1 MPSRR
6 CRFALAFALTLAAPA
21 LILLLPA
28 LAAAAPI
35 RLWHAYRDDEARALD
50 AIVAAFEGEEVEVL
64 AVPFDAYASKLQ
76 AAIPMGEGPDL
87 FIDAHE
93 RLGDFRARDLVAPVG
108 DALEPGGEAVF
119 QGPALAAVRQGGEI
133 LGLPIS
139 QKCVALYMNTALVK
153 EAPATLEDI
162 EALAGSLPQG
172 VYPLAYEAAN
182 AYAHMP
188 ILAAFGGAMLGEDDE
203 FGFVGPGPER
213 SLELVRS
220 LIARRIV
227 PEDANGALVTDLFNA
242 GRAAFVISG
251 PWFAGGLREE
261 ARRRARVVP
270 LPKVRETGLPMR
282 PFLTVEA
289 VMLSPQGARRAGARA
304 LARHLAG
311 AAAAAT
317 RLRVARTPPVR
328 SDVAIPAGDAFI
340 VAFTEQAKVAIPMPT
355 SPAMRST
362 WEPSTRA
369 IRKVLRGDAPPDAA
383 LSEAKRRF
391 DDVRRPLPPPASPAP
406 LLAALGALA
415 LLLAL
420 RWVRASRRAA
430 PGTAHW
436 RLFRRSLKRS
446 FGRSIPAYKYVAHA
460 VVAIGVLVVV
470 PLVIGAAT
478 SLFAGR
484 GEGLRYVG
492 LANFISILTAR
503 GGPLFASGSFYLVL
517 AVTVLWTAVNLCLH
531 VLLGVSLAL
540 LLHRPTLRLR
550 ALYRVLLIVPW
561 AVPSYVT
568 ALSWKGMFHRQ
579 FGAVTGLIEAVN
591 SALGTSIE
599 PISWFSSFTTA
610 FTANVTT
617 NVWLG
622 FPFMMVVTLGAL
634 TAVPDDVLEA
644 AEVDGATR
652 WQRLRKITLPLI
664 RPVLAPAVTLG
675 AIWTFNMF
683 NVVFLVSGGDP
694 DGTTDILV
702 SEAYRWAFTREAQYG
717 YAAAYSV
724 LIFLLLT
731 LATREWRFRR
741 RTPVSALPKG
751 GAEAGSAPVPAA
763 ATEAA

>member
-6 CRFALAFALTLAAPA
+6 CRFAFALTLAAPA

-50 AIVAAFEGEEVEVL
+50 AIVAAFKGEEVEVL

-172 VYPLAYEAAN
+172 VYPLAYEASN

-188 ILAAFGGAMLGEDDE
+188 ILAAFGGAMLGEDDQ

-261 ARRRARVVP
+261 ARRRARVVL

-340 VAFTEQAKVAIPMPT
+340 AAFTEQAKVAIPMPT

-369 IRKVLRGDAPPDAA
+369 IRKVLRGDAPPDVA

-436 RLFRRSLKRS
+436 RLFRRSLRRS
-446 FGRSIPAYKYVAHA
+446 FVRSIPAYKYVAHA

-731 LATREWRFRR
+731 LATRDWRFRR
-741 RTPVSALPKG
+741 RTPVSALPQG